1 MKIGS
6 IIAEFNPIHEG
17 HRLLIE
23 EMRKENDCVIIV
35 MSGNFVQRGE
45 CAIFEKSERARAAV
59 ENGADLVIELPLLYA
74 LSSAEGFARGAV
86 SILDGAGCVDELWFG
101 SECGDIEI
109 IKEVSNLL
117 SEESDCFKERMNE
130 LLKEG
135 YSFPKARME
144 ALKKESENAD
154 ILNNPNNILA
164 VEYVRALKR
173 INSSIKPVTI
183 KRVGSGY
190 NEKEIINK
198 IPSATA
204 VRDKIRK
211 GEKTKLLY
219 QYKSKPLFMSD
230 FDLIASARLKTIS
243 IEKLL
248 NIADCNEEIAVRLKE
263 ASKFNTVEEII
274 KSALC
279 RRYTESRLRRIIC
292 NMIIENNFKEY
303 KDPTYIRPIA
313 FNSRGTEALKKIKST
328 ASLFVSDRGAELKHD
343 EIFNLE
349 CRGSDITSLLRG
361 EISGN
366 EFNSVSLL
374 P

>member
-23 EMRKENDCVIIV
+23 EARKENDYIVVV

-45 CAIFEKSERARAAV
+45 CAIFEKSERARAAI
-59 ENGADLVIELPLLYA
+59 ENGADLVLELPLLYA

-86 SILDGAGCVDELWFG
+86 SILEGTGCIDELWFG
-101 SECGDIEI
+101 SECGDIEKI
-109 IKEVSNLL
+109 TEVSKLL
-117 SEESDCFKERMNE
+117 CNESDGFKERINE
-130 LLKEG
+130 YLKEG
-135 YSFPKARME
+135 ESFPKARMK
-144 ALKKESENAD
+144 ALLEESENGY
-154 ILNNPNNILA
+154 ILESPNNILA

-183 KRVGSGY
+183 KRQGSGY
-190 NEKEIINK
+190 NEKEITNQ

-204 VRDKIRK
+204 LRKKIQK
-211 GEKTKLLY
+211 GEKISLLY
-219 QYKSKPLFMSD
+219 PYKSKPLFMSD
-230 FDLIASARLKTIS
+230 FDLIAAARLKIIS
-243 IEKLL
+243 TENLL
-248 NIADCNEEIAVRLKE
+248 NIPDCNEEIAVRLKE
-263 ASKFNTVEEII
+263 ASKFNTIEEII
-274 KSALC
+274 KNAAC

-303 KDPTYIRPIA
+303 KEPTYIRPIA
-313 FNSRGTEALKKIKST
+313 FNSRGIEVLKKIKST
-328 ASLFVSDRGAELKHD
+328 AGLRVSDRGAELKHD
-343 EIFNLE
+343 DIFSLE

-366 EFNSVSLL
+366 EFNAVSLL